1 MNIDTKAIFSFVDRI
16 CWELRQA
23 GCHAHAEALRAIVHD
38 TSWTTSSE
46 PIGELGLILLRIRS
60 EGVFAALP
68 DDLRADIERCLAT
81 VRQVWPN
88 IGRA

>member
-1 MNIDTKAIFSFVDRI
+1 VNVDTKAIFSFADRI
-16 CWELRQA
+16 SWELRQA
-23 GCHAHAEALRAIVHD
+23 GCHAHAEALRVIVHD

-46 PIGELGLILLRIRS
+46 PIGELGLALLRVRS
-60 EGVFAALP
+60 EGVFATLP
-68 DDLRADIERCLAT
+68 ESLRADIDRCLAT